1 MIRDFCPA
9 GRRVSLKRTCQL
21 PLTALDSLIF
31 LKWAGNS
38 VKSKRLK
45 TRRPKAPDAARIP
58 ARKASPSANRR
69 FGKLFEDLVELQIR
83 LLAPNGCPWDR
94 QQTHESLRT
103 YLIEE
108 AYEVLDALESGD
120 PDKFAE
126 ELGDLL
132 LQIIFHSQLAS
143 QAGRFNVGDVIE
155 RVHTK
160 MVRRH
165 PHVFGTDKADSAAQV
180 LKNWEQL
187 KAEERR
193 QERAA
198 RGLDAADESDDKSA
212 SLLSGIP
219 RTLPAVMEAYQLTRR
234 ASRVGFDWP
243 NIAGVLE
250 KLREEIQ
257 ELEAEIANGDAA
269 KIESE
274 AGDLLFSVVNVVRFL
289 KLDPEIALKKAN
301 RKFIERFRD
310 METEAAAAGKK
321 LADLNPAELDTLWN
335 SAKLRQLNPPL
346 TRKARR

>member
-1 MIRDFCPA
+1 
-9 GRRVSLKRTCQL
+9 
-21 PLTALDSLIF
+21 
-31 LKWAGNS
+31 
-38 VKSKRLK
+38 VKSKK
-45 TRRPKAPDAARIP
+45 QITRRPKLSRAKSKSA
-58 ARKASPSANRR
+58 KTTSVNPS

-94 QQTHESLRT
+94 EQTHESLRT

-143 QAGRFNVGDVIE
+143 QSGRFNVGDVIE

-165 PHVFGTDKADSAAQV
+165 PHVFGTDKADSAADV

-193 QERAA
+193 QDRVA
-198 RGLDAADESDDKSA
+198 RGLSEENASDEKPA

-219 RTLPAVMEAYQLTRR
+219 RTLPAVMEAHQLTRR

-257 ELEAEIANGDAA
+257 ELEAEIATGHGA

-301 RKFIERFRD
+301 RKFTERFRD
-310 METEAAAAGKK
+310 MENEAAAAGEK
-321 LADLNPAELDTLWN
+321 LADLSAPELDVLWN
-335 SAKLRQLNPPL
+335 SAKARQSSKPL
-346 TRKARR
+346 ARKARR

>member
-1 MIRDFCPA
+1 
-9 GRRVSLKRTCQL
+9 
-21 PLTALDSLIF
+21 
-31 LKWAGNS
+31 
-38 VKSKRLK
+38 VKSKKQTSRRSKLSRATKK
-45 TRRPKAPDAARIP
+45 T
-58 ARKASPSANRR
+58 ARKLTTPANPR
-69 FGKLFEDLVELQIR
+69 FGELFEDLVELQIR

-94 QQTHESLRT
+94 EQTHESLRT

-132 LQIIFHSQLAS
+132 LQIIFHSQLAA

-198 RGLDAADESDDKSA
+198 RGLSAAETSDDKST

-243 NIAGVLE
+243 NISGVLE
-250 KLREEIQ
+250 KLREEIH
-257 ELEAEIANGDAA
+257 ELEIEITNGNADNIA
-269 KIESE
+269 SE

-301 RKFIERFRD
+301 RKFVDRFRD
-310 METEAAAAGKK
+310 MESEAASTGKK
-321 LADLNPAELDTLWN
+321 LVDLNATELDALWN
-335 SAKLRQLNPPL
+335 NAKARQLNPPL
-346 TRKARR
+346 ARKARR

>member
-1 MIRDFCPA
+1 MKPK
-9 GRRVSLKRTCQL
+9 GH
-21 PLTALDSLIF
+21 
-31 LKWAGNS
+31 
-38 VKSKRLK
+38 K
-45 TRRPKAPDAARIP
+45 TRRPKVARRKTKP
-58 ARKASPSANRR
+58 ARQRSRPERTR

-94 QQTHESLRT
+94 EQTHESLRT

-132 LQIIFHSQLAS
+132 LQIIFHSQLAA
-143 QAGRFNVGDVIE
+143 QARHFDVGDVIE

-165 PHVFGTDKADSAAQV
+165 PHVFGADKADNAAQV

-193 QERAA
+193 QERAS
-198 RGLDAADESDDKSA
+198 RGLAAVVDDESA

-243 NIAGVLE
+243 DIAGVIE
-250 KLREEIQ
+250 KLREEILEFFDWPDIAGVIEKLREEIL
-257 ELEAEIANGDAA
+257 ELESEIANGKAA
-269 KIESE
+269 EIQSE

-289 KLDPEIALKKAN
+289 KLDPEIALKNAN
-301 RKFIERFRD
+301 RKFVERFRD
-310 METEAAAAGKK
+310 MESEAAVRGKK
-321 LADLNPAELDTLWN
+321 LTDLNAAELDALWTG
-335 SAKLRQLNPPL
+335 AKARQFKPALA
-346 TRKARR
+346 RKANR

>member
-1 MIRDFCPA
+1 
-9 GRRVSLKRTCQL
+9 VKLKKQ
-21 PLTALDSLIF
+21 I
-31 LKWAGNS
+31 
-38 VKSKRLK
+38 
-45 TRRPKAPDAARIP
+45 TRREKSARAKNKP
-58 ARKASPSANRR
+58 AKKKPANPG
-69 FGKLFEDLVELQIR
+69 FGKLFENLVELQIR

-94 QQTHESLRT
+94 EQTHESLRT

-143 QAGRFNVGDVIE
+143 DAGRFNVGDVIE

-165 PHVFGTDKADSAAQV
+165 PHVFGTDKADSAADV

-193 QERAA
+193 QDRAA
-198 RGLDAADESDDKSA
+198 RGLTDADAPGEKSA

-257 ELEAEIANGDAA
+257 ELEAEIANGNAV

-310 METEAAAAGKK
+310 METNAASTGKK
-321 LADLNPAELDTLWN
+321 LAELNATDLDALWN
-335 SAKLRQLNPPL
+335 AAKEKQSSAPL
-346 TRKARR
+346 ARKARR

>member
-1 MIRDFCPA
+1 M
-9 GRRVSLKRTCQL
+9 K
-21 PLTALDSLIF
+21 
-31 LKWAGNS
+31 
-38 VKSKRLK
+38 VK
-45 TRRPKAPDAARIP
+45 P
-58 ARKASPSANRR
+58 ARKTTSVNPS
-69 FGKLFEDLVELQIR
+69 FGKLFEDLVDLQIR

-94 QQTHESLRT
+94 EQTHESLRT

-120 PDKFAE
+120 PEKFAE

-132 LQIIFHSQLAS
+132 LQIIFHSQLAA

-165 PHVFGTDKADSAAQV
+165 PHVFGAAKADSAAQV

-193 QERAA
+193 QERAS
-198 RGLDAADESDDKSA
+198 RGLHATEATDDKSA

-250 KLREEIQ
+250 KLREEIK
-257 ELEAEIANGDAA
+257 ELESEIGNGNAAN
-269 KIESE
+269 IESE
-274 AGDLLFSVVNVVRFL
+274 AGDLLFSAVNVVRFL
-289 KLDPEIALKKAN
+289 KLDPEIALKKTN
-301 RKFIERFRD
+301 RKFVERFRD
-310 METEAAAAGKK
+310 MESEAAVTGKK
-321 LADLNPAELDTLWN
+321 VADLNAAELDALWN
-335 SAKLRQLNPPL
+335 SAKRREDTAPL
-346 TRKARR
+346 ARKARR

>member
-1 MIRDFCPA
+1 M
-9 GRRVSLKRTCQL
+9 
-21 PLTALDSLIF
+21 
-31 LKWAGNS
+31 
-38 VKSKRLK
+38 KSKRQI
-45 TRRPKAPDAARIP
+45 TRRPKSARAKNKI
-58 ARKASPSANRR
+58 AKKASANPR
-69 FGKLFEDLVELQIR
+69 FGKLFEDLVGLQIR

-94 QQTHESLRT
+94 EQTHESLRT

-165 PHVFGTDKADSAAQV
+165 PHVFGTDKANSAADV

-193 QERAA
+193 QDRVA
-198 RGLDAADESDDKSA
+198 RGLSDADASGEKSA

-243 NIAGVLE
+243 NISGVLE

-257 ELEAEIANGDAA
+257 ELEAEIANGNAA

-310 METEAAAAGKK
+310 METDAASAGKK
-321 LADLNPAELDTLWN
+321 LADMNAGELDELWN
-335 SAKLRQLNPPL
+335 SAKLKQSSPPL
-346 TRKARR
+346 AKKARR

>member
-1 MIRDFCPA
+1 M
-9 GRRVSLKRTCQL
+9 
-21 PLTALDSLIF
+21 
-31 LKWAGNS
+31 
-38 VKSKRLK
+38 KSKK
-45 TRRPKAPDAARIP
+45 QTTRRPKSSRANTKPP
-58 ARKASPSANRR
+58 KKTSANHR

-83 LLAPNGCPWDR
+83 LLAPNGCPWDLE
-94 QQTHESLRT
+94 QTHESLRT

-120 PDKFAE
+120 SDKFAE

-198 RGLDAADESDDKSA
+198 RGLSAAETSDDKSA

-243 NIAGVLE
+243 NISGVLE
-250 KLREEIQ
+250 KLREEIR
-257 ELEAEIANGDAA
+257 ELELEIANGNAD

-274 AGDLLFSVVNVVRFL
+274 AGDLLFSVANVVRFL

-301 RKFIERFRD
+301 RKFIDRFRD
-310 METEAAAAGKK
+310 MESEAASSGKK
-321 LADLNPAELDTLWN
+321 LADLNATELDALWN
-335 SAKLRQLNPPL
+335 NAKARQINTPL
-346 TRKARR
+346 ARKARR

>member
-1 MIRDFCPA
+1 
-9 GRRVSLKRTCQL
+9 
-21 PLTALDSLIF
+21 
-31 LKWAGNS
+31 
-38 VKSKRLK
+38 VKSKKQTTRRSKASLAKNNPAKK
-45 TRRPKAPDAARIP
+45 TRVN
-58 ARKASPSANRR
+58 PS

-94 QQTHESLRT
+94 EQTHESLRT

-132 LQIIFHSQLAS
+132 LQIILHSQLAS

-165 PHVFGTDKADSAAQV
+165 PHVFGTDKADSSAQV

-187 KAEERR
+187 KVEERR
-193 QERAA
+193 QDRVA
-198 RGLDAADESDDKSA
+198 RGLSAAESSDDKSA

-250 KLREEIQ
+250 KLREEVQ
-257 ELEAEIANGDAA
+257 ELETEITNGNTT

-301 RKFIERFRD
+301 RKFTDRFRD
-310 METEAAAAGKK
+310 MESQAAAGGKK
-321 LADLNPAELDTLWN
+321 LADLNATELDALWI
-335 SAKLRQLNPPL
+335 SAKARESNPPL
-346 TRKARR
+346 ARKARR

>member
-1 MIRDFCPA
+1 MKSKKLKP
-9 GRRVSLKRTCQL
+9 RRLKRTRMKAK
-21 PLTALDSLIF
+21 PA
-31 LKWAGNS
+31 KRAVGN
-38 VKSKRLK
+38 
-45 TRRPKAPDAARIP
+45 
-58 ARKASPSANRR
+58 PS

-94 QQTHESLRT
+94 EQTHESLRT

-143 QAGRFNVGDVIE
+143 QDGRFNVGDVIE

-165 PHVFGTDKADSAAQV
+165 PHVFGKDRADSSAQV

-193 QERAA
+193 QDRAA
-198 RGLDAADESDDKSA
+198 RGLNDADASDDKSA

-250 KLREEIQ
+250 KLREEIH
-257 ELEAEIANGDAA
+257 ELEAEITNGNGA

-301 RKFIERFRD
+301 RKFIERFSD
-310 METEAAAAGKK
+310 METSAESARKK
-321 LADLNPAELDTLWN
+321 LAEMNATELDDLWN
-335 SAKLRQLNPPL
+335 SAKTRQSSKPL
-346 TRKARR
+346 ARKASK

>member
-1 MIRDFCPA
+1 
-9 GRRVSLKRTCQL
+9 
-21 PLTALDSLIF
+21 
-31 LKWAGNS
+31 
-38 VKSKRLK
+38 
-45 TRRPKAPDAARIP
+45 
-58 ARKASPSANRR
+58 
-69 FGKLFEDLVELQIR
+69 
-83 LLAPNGCPWDR
+83 
-94 QQTHESLRT
+94 
-103 YLIEE
+103 
-108 AYEVLDALESGD
+108 LDALESGD

-165 PHVFGTDKADSAAQV
+165 PHVFGTDKANSAAQV

-193 QERAA
+193 QDRAA
-198 RGLDAADESDDKSA
+198 RGLKAADASDEKSA

-243 NIAGVLE
+243 NVAGVLE

-257 ELEAEIANGDAA
+257 ELEAEIANGNAA
-269 KIESE
+269 RIESE
-274 AGDLLFSVVNVVRFL
+274 AGDLLFSVVNIVRFL

-301 RKFIERFRD
+301 RKFVERFRD
-310 METEAAAAGKK
+310 MESAAAITGKK
-321 LADLNPAELDTLWN
+321 LADLEATELDVLWDN
-335 SAKLRQLNPPL
+335 AKTRHSGPPPA
-346 TRKARR
+346 RKVRR

>member
-1 MIRDFCPA
+1 
-9 GRRVSLKRTCQL
+9 
-21 PLTALDSLIF
+21 
-31 LKWAGNS
+31 
-38 VKSKRLK
+38 VKSKK
-45 TRRPKAPDAARIP
+45 QTTRRPKVTRAKKKTAKKAPAN
-58 ARKASPSANRR
+58 PS

-94 QQTHESLRT
+94 EQTHESLRT

-165 PHVFGTDKADSAAQV
+165 PHVFGTDKADSAADV

-193 QERAA
+193 QDRAA
-198 RGLDAADESDDKSA
+198 RGISAADAPDEKSA

-257 ELEAEIANGDAA
+257 ELEVEIANGNAA

-274 AGDLLFSVVNVVRFL
+274 AGDFLFSVVNVVRFL

-301 RKFIERFRD
+301 RKFVERFRD
-310 METEAAAAGKK
+310 MEIDASASGKK
-321 LADLNPAELDTLWN
+321 LADLNATELDALWN
-335 SAKLRQLNPPL
+335 SAKTRQSSKPL
-346 TRKARR
+346 SRNAQR

>member
-1 MIRDFCPA
+1 MA
-9 GRRVSLKRTCQL
+9 
-21 PLTALDSLIF
+21 
-31 LKWAGNS
+31 
-38 VKSKRLK
+38 VKSKRRPV
-45 TRRPKAPDAARIP
+45 RRTKSSRAKNKSARAA
-58 ARKASPSANRR
+58 AVSANRR
-69 FGKLFEDLVELQIR
+69 FGELFDGLVELQIR

-94 QQTHESLRT
+94 EQTHESLRT

-143 QAGRFNVGDVIE
+143 QARLFDVGDVIE

-165 PHVFGTDKADSAAQV
+165 PHVFGTDKADTAAQV

-193 QERAA
+193 QERIS
-198 RGLDAADESDDKSA
+198 RGLSAEATQDEKPA

-243 NIAGVLE
+243 NIGGVLD

-257 ELEAEIANGDAA
+257 ELEAEIANGNAA
-269 KIESE
+269 RIESE

-301 RKFIERFRD
+301 RKFVERFHD
-310 METEAAAAGKK
+310 MEAQATESGKK
-321 LADLNPAELDTLWN
+321 LADLNASELDTLWTD
-335 SAKLRQLNPPL
+335 AKLRHLKPAL
-346 TRKARR
+346 ARKVQR

>member
-1 MIRDFCPA
+1 
-9 GRRVSLKRTCQL
+9 
-21 PLTALDSLIF
+21 
-31 LKWAGNS
+31 
-38 VKSKRLK
+38 VKSKK
-45 TRRPKAPDAARIP
+45 QITRRPKSSRPKNNPAKNAA
-58 ARKASPSANRR
+58 ANPS

-94 QQTHESLRT
+94 EQTHESLRT

-143 QAGRFNVGDVIE
+143 QAGRFNVGDVIQ

-165 PHVFGTDKADSAAQV
+165 PHVFGTDKADSSAQV

-187 KAEERR
+187 KAQERR
-193 QERAA
+193 QDREA
-198 RGLDAADESDDKSA
+198 RGLRDVDASDEKSA

-257 ELEAEIANGDAA
+257 ELEAEIANGNAA

-301 RKFIERFRD
+301 RKFVERFHD
-310 METEAAAAGKK
+310 MEAQATESGKK
-321 LADLNPAELDTLWN
+321 LADLNASELDTLWTD
-335 SAKLRQLNPPL
+335 AKLRQLKPAL
-346 TRKARR
+346 ARKAQR

>member
-1 MIRDFCPA
+1 M
-9 GRRVSLKRTCQL
+9 
-21 PLTALDSLIF
+21 
-31 LKWAGNS
+31 
-38 VKSKRLK
+38 KSKK
-45 TRRPKAPDAARIP
+45 QTTRPPKPSRVKKSIAHKQKSP
-58 ARKASPSANRR
+58 ANPS
-69 FGKLFEDLVELQIR
+69 FGKLFENLVDLQIR

-94 QQTHESLRT
+94 EQTHESLRT

-132 LQIIFHSQLAS
+132 LQIVFHSQLAS

-187 KAEERR
+187 KSEERR
-193 QERAA
+193 QDREA
-198 RGLDAADESDDKSA
+198 RGLNANETPDEKSA

-243 NIAGVLE
+243 NVAGVLE

-257 ELEAEIANGDAA
+257 ELETEIANGNAS

-289 KLDPEIALKKAN
+289 KLDPEISLKKAN

-310 METEAAAAGKK
+310 MEEESTAAGKK
-321 LADLNPAELDTLWN
+321 LADLNAAELDALWI
-335 SAKLRQLNPPL
+335 SAKARESNPPL

>member
-1 MIRDFCPA
+1 M
-9 GRRVSLKRTCQL
+9 
-21 PLTALDSLIF
+21 
-31 LKWAGNS
+31 
-38 VKSKRLK
+38 KSKKK
-45 TRRPKAPDAARIP
+45 TTQRPKIARAKKQP
-58 ARKASPSANRR
+58 AKKASTNPS

-83 LLAPNGCPWDR
+83 LLAPNGCAWDR
-94 QQTHESLRT
+94 EQTHESLRT

-165 PHVFGTDKADSAAQV
+165 PHVFGSDKADSAADV

-193 QERAA
+193 QDRAA
-198 RGLDAADESDDKSA
+198 RGLSNAEDADEKSA

-243 NIAGVLE
+243 NVAGVLE
-250 KLREEIQ
+250 KLREEVE
-257 ELEAEIANGDAA
+257 ELEAEIANKNKA

-301 RKFIERFRD
+301 RKFTDRFRG
-310 METEAAAAGKK
+310 MEKESATAGRK
-321 LADLNPAELDTLWN
+321 LADLNVTELDAFWI
-335 SAKLRQLNPPL
+335 SAKARELNPP
-346 TRKARR
+346 TAKKARR

>member
-1 MIRDFCPA
+1 
-9 GRRVSLKRTCQL
+9 
-21 PLTALDSLIF
+21 
-31 LKWAGNS
+31 
-38 VKSKRLK
+38 VKSKKK
-45 TRRPKAPDAARIP
+45 TIRRPKSSRAKTKLP
-58 ARKASPSANRR
+58 KKTSAHPG

-94 QQTHESLRT
+94 EQTHESLRT

-198 RGLDAADESDDKSA
+198 RGLDAADAPEDKSA

-219 RTLPAVMEAYQLTRR
+219 RTLPAVMEAHQLTRR

-243 NIAGVLE
+243 NISGVLE
-250 KLREEIQ
+250 KLREEIR
-257 ELEAEIANGDAA
+257 ELEIEIVNGNEAR
-269 KIESE
+269 IESE

-301 RKFIERFRD
+301 RKFVDRFRD
-310 METEAAAAGKK
+310 METEAAVSRKK
-321 LADLNPAELDTLWN
+321 LADLNAMELDALWN
-335 SAKLRQLNPPL
+335 NAKARQVNPPL
-346 TRKARR
+346 ARKARR

>member
-1 MIRDFCPA
+1 
-9 GRRVSLKRTCQL
+9 
-21 PLTALDSLIF
+21 
-31 LKWAGNS
+31 
-38 VKSKRLK
+38 VKSKK
-45 TRRPKAPDAARIP
+45 KTTRRPKISRVKKKPASKQKAPAN
-58 ARKASPSANRR
+58 PS

-94 QQTHESLRT
+94 EQTHESLRT

-120 PDKFAE
+120 PDKFVE

-165 PHVFGTDKADSAAQV
+165 PHVFGTDKADSAADV

-193 QERAA
+193 QDRAA
-198 RGLDAADESDDKSA
+198 RGLSEANASDEKDA

-243 NIAGVLE
+243 NVAGVLE

-257 ELEAEIANGDAA
+257 ELETEIANRNAA
-269 KIESE
+269 QMESE
-274 AGDLLFSVVNVVRFL
+274 AGDLLFSVVNVARFL

-310 METEAAAAGKK
+310 MEKESAAAGKK
-321 LADLNPAELDTLWN
+321 LADLNPTELDSLWI
-335 SAKLRQLNPPL
+335 SAKAHELNPPAK
-346 TRKARR
+346 KARR

>member
-1 MIRDFCPA
+1 MKPK
-9 GRRVSLKRTCQL
+9 GH
-21 PLTALDSLIF
+21 
-31 LKWAGNS
+31 
-38 VKSKRLK
+38 K
-45 TRRPKAPDAARIP
+45 TRRPKVARRKTKP
-58 ARKASPSANRR
+58 ARQRSRPERTR

-94 QQTHESLRT
+94 EQTHESLRT

-132 LQIIFHSQLAS
+132 LQIIFHSQLAA
-143 QAGRFNVGDVIE
+143 QARHFDVGDVIE

-160 MVRRH
+160 MLRRH
-165 PHVFGTDKADSAAQV
+165 PHVFGADKADNAAQV

-193 QERAA
+193 QERAS
-198 RGLDAADESDDKSA
+198 RGLGAADVVDDESA

-219 RTLPAVMEAYQLTRR
+219 RTLPAVMEAYQLSRR

-243 NIAGVLE
+243 DIAGVIE
-250 KLREEIQ
+250 KLREEIL
-257 ELEAEIANGDAA
+257 ELESEIANGKAA
-269 KIESE
+269 EIESE

-289 KLDPEIALKKAN
+289 KLDPEIALKNAN
-301 RKFIERFRD
+301 RKFVERFRD
-310 METEAAAAGKK
+310 MESEAAVRGKK
-321 LADLNPAELDTLWN
+321 LTDLNAAELDALWTG
-335 SAKLRQLNPPL
+335 AKERQFKPALA
-346 TRKARR
+346 RKANQ

>member
-1 MIRDFCPA
+1 
-9 GRRVSLKRTCQL
+9 
-21 PLTALDSLIF
+21 
-31 LKWAGNS
+31 
-38 VKSKRLK
+38 VKSKK
-45 TRRPKAPDAARIP
+45 QTTRRPKISRAKKKP
-58 ARKASPSANRR
+58 AQKQSASQNPN
-69 FGKLFEDLVELQIR
+69 FGKLFDDLVELQIR

-94 QQTHESLRT
+94 EQTHESLRT

-165 PHVFGTDKADSAAQV
+165 PHVFGTDKANSAADV

-193 QERAA
+193 QDREA
-198 RGLDAADESDDKSA
+198 RGLSDTESSDEKDA

-243 NIAGVLE
+243 NVAGVLE

-257 ELEAEIANGDAA
+257 ELEAEIANRNAA

-301 RKFIERFRD
+301 RKFTDRFRD
-310 METEAAAAGKK
+310 MEKESAAAGKK
-321 LADLNPAELDTLWN
+321 LADLNATELDALWI
-335 SAKLRQLNPPL
+335 SAKARELNPSAAK
-346 TRKARR
+346 KARR

>member
-1 MIRDFCPA
+1 M
-9 GRRVSLKRTCQL
+9 
-21 PLTALDSLIF
+21 
-31 LKWAGNS
+31 
-38 VKSKRLK
+38 KSKRRP
-45 TRRPKAPDAARIP
+45 TRRTKSSRAKNKSARSAAL
-58 ARKASPSANRR
+58 SANHR
-69 FGKLFEDLVELQIR
+69 FGQLFEGLVELQIR

-94 QQTHESLRT
+94 EQTHESLRT

-143 QAGRFNVGDVIE
+143 QAGRFDVGDVIE

-160 MVRRH
+160 MARRH
-165 PHVFGTDKADSAAQV
+165 PHVFGTDKADTAAQV

-193 QERAA
+193 QERVS
-198 RGLDAADESDDKSA
+198 RGLSAEAAQDEKSV

-243 NIAGVLE
+243 NITGVLD

-257 ELEAEIANGDAA
+257 ELEAEIVNGNTAN
-269 KIESE
+269 IESE

-301 RKFIERFRD
+301 RKFVDRFRD
-310 METEAAAAGKK
+310 METQATESGKK
-321 LADLNPAELDTLWN
+321 LADLNATELDALWN
-335 SAKLRQLNPPL
+335 AAKLRQLKPAL
-346 TRKARR
+346 ARKAER